1 MMPPSIPK
9 PLSADDLAF
18 YFTEKTKGFRKN
30 PSPFH
35 THPPFFCIHTGF
47 SSSSLS

>member
-1 MMPPSIPK
+1 MLPPSIPK
-9 PLSADDLAF
+9 QLSADDLAF

-30 PSPFH
+30 PPPCH
-35 THPPFFCIHTGF
+35 TRPPFFGIHTGF